1 MKNDD
6 WSGYGKNWDKLRK
19 KVYKRD
25 NYTCQRCG
33 YHSDTKGRSVP
44 LQAHHIIHRSDGGK
58 DTMDNLITLCRSCH
72 GVQHPDN
79 ETFDDDRPDA
89 PLFPHVD
96 APSVVDDFP
105 DSVSRRCNRC
115 KNKFSI
121 EELAGIPKSFV
132 NNCTYGLPVCKSC
145 AGIICYNS
153 DSDLD
158 MNDLESKT
166 PVNRDNTIK
175 NRYKSHPYSFNNTT
189 QNIVDKSR
197 ECVNKSEKLLLYN
210 FTRKYGTWITIVL
223 LGLFIHFIVSPIY
236 FPQSHEL
243 SSLNS
248 LVDTFILTILFVPLI
263 RWLGATILYK
273 MITAFDATHKKSHYT
288 PKITTTISH
297 MIEFY
302 IYAFIILSVIGI
314 FSLII

>member
-105 DSVSRRCNRC
+105 ESVKKRCNRC
-115 KNKFSI
+115 KNHFNI
-121 EELAGIPKSFV
+121 EDLAGIPKSFL
-132 NNCTYGLPVCKSC
+132 NNSNYGLPVCKPC
-145 AGIICYNS
+145 AGIICYDS
-153 DSDLD
+153 DSKVD

-166 PVNRDNTIK
+166 EINRDNTIK
-175 NRYKSHPYSFNNTT
+175 DRTKSHPYSFNTSVK
-189 QNIVDKSR
+189 NILDKSR
-197 ECVNKSEKLLLYN
+197 TCVNYSEKLLLHN
-210 FTRKYGTWITIVL
+210 FTRKYGTWITMGI
-223 LGLFIHFIVSPIY
+223 LGLFIHFIFGPILLPY
-236 FPQSHEL
+236 IYESG
-243 SSLNS
+243 SLDS
-248 LVDTFILTILFVPLI
+248 IVDTFILTIILLPLI
-263 RWLGATILYK
+263 RWFGTTIMYK
-273 MITAFDATHKKSHYT
+273 IITIFDISHKKSHYAPRLST
-288 PKITTTISH
+288 AFNRMISS
-297 MIEFY
+297 Y
-302 IYAFIILSVIGI
+302 VYVFIILFFTVII
-314 FSLII
+314 MSAR